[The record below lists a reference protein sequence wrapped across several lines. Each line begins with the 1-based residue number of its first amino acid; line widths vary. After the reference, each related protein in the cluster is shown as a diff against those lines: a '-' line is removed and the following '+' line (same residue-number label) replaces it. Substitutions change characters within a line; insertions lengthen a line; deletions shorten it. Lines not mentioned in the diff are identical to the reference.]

1 MCSHLMKITQ
11 RSMTRGKAL
20 AISVANSV
28 VDSGKCWV
36 QTRWASSNVTS
47 YVVPTILNPESMG
60 IYKWIFSKLDGNL
73 SNSKMQVSL
82 GISYNWGKLKPMLR
96 WSEWSYWEEYIS
108 FRCNC
113 RSPNAWRSRSQA
125 DWRGEAV
132 RLSLTTLY
140 GVYQGIPHKESQNWH
155 TYSKGPQKSATLR
168 QEWSRGN
175 TKGCHLSGHGGE
187 DLLPVSD
194 MLGSRWS

>member
-1 MCSHLMKITQ
+1 MCSHLMKTTQ

-28 VDSGKCWV
+28 VDSGKCWI

-132 RLSLTTLY
+132 RLSLTTYMAYTREYLIRSRKI
-140 GVYQGIPHKESQNWH
+140 GIHTVRVPKRAPLFGRSEVEAIQKAVICLDIVERICSQ
-155 TYSKGPQKSATLR
+155 
-168 QEWSRGN
+168 
-175 TKGCHLSGHGGE
+175 
-187 DLLPVSD
+187 
-194 MLGSRWS
+194 